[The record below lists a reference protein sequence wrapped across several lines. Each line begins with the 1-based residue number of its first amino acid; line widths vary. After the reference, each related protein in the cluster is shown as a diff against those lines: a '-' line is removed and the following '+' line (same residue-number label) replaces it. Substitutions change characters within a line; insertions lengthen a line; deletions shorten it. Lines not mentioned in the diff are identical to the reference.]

1 MIKYIKFY
9 ESRGLTIEKAMG
21 QYLWDINGIKYLD
34 FHTGHGVAFL
44 GHNNPHVINALKSQ
58 FHKVMAL
65 TPTFDVKVREEMLDV
80 LAKIIP
86 ARLGNITLLN
96 SGSEAVEFS
105 LKVARK
111 VSKRKKIIAFS
122 NAFHGR
128 TFGALSVTW
137 NPKYRKYFEPL
148 LPEVTMIKFNSISD
162 LEAYLKGDVGCV
174 IVELVQGEGGINV
187 AKQEFIKYLRNKC
200 DEVGAVLIFDEV
212 QTGFGRTGRVW
223 AFEHYGVL
231 PDILIAGKAIGGGFP
246 VSLVAMSDELTA
258 ELSYGDHGSTYGGN
272 PLACAAV
279 KASTE
284 VLINDNVPQKAYSK
298 GLQLLNLLTKELSEN
313 KLVREIRG
321 LGLMLGIELK
331 VLPTNIIKCLQL
343 EKVIALKAGR
353 TVVRLLPP
361 YVITK
366 EDIEWGVSSIVK
378 CINKELSNKL
388 THRST

>member
-58 FHKVMAL
+58 LHKVMAL

-313 KLVREIRG
+313 NLVREIRG

-378 CINKELSNKL
+378 CVNKELSNKL